1 MQHEDE
7 PCEPA
12 NLWRRLLADWLS
24 EEGQVAAVAEVAEV
38 AEVPDKAADERPRTS
53 DEMAA

>member
-24 EEGQVAAVAEVAEV
+24 EEGQVAAVAAV

>member
-7 PCEPA
+7 PRGPA

-24 EEGQVAAVAEVAEV
+24 EEGQAVEVAEVAEG
-38 AEVPDKAADERPRTS
+38 AEVPDKAAASWPKESPRPG
-53 DEMAA
+53 

>member
-7 PCEPA
+7 FCRSA
-12 NLWRRLLADWLS
+12 SLWRRLLADWLS
-24 EEGQVAAVAEVAEV
+24 EEDQVTEES
-38 AEVPDKAADERPRTS
+38 DKVADERPRTS

>member
-7 PCEPA
+7 PRGPA

-24 EEGQVAAVAEVAEV
+24 EEDRAVEVSEVAEG